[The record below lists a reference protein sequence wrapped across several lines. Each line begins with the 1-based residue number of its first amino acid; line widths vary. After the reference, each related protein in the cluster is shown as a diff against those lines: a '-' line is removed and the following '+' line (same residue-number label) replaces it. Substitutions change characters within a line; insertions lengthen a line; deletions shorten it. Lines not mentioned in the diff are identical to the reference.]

1 MAIIAEYIWIDG
13 TKPTRKLRSKTKII
27 HNEPKGTQLDELG
40 QFTLD
45 FFPSWQFDGSSTS
58 QAEGGSSDRLLEPV
72 RIYPDPMRGSDGY
85 LVLCEV
91 MNPDGEPHSSNTRAK
106 LRKVLLSRAGVK

>member
-58 QAEGGSSDRLLEPV
+58 QAEGGSSDPP
-72 RIYPDPMRGSDGY
+72 IK
-85 LVLCEV
+85 LVCSPCIL
-91 MNPDGEPHSSNTRAK
+91 TKAAK
-106 LRKVLLSRAGVK
+106 L